1 MVKIGSIIN
10 GRERLDEGRET
21 LDVLNPYNQ
30 EKIAGVKLATKSD
43 LNEAIENSYE
53 KFHHDMKAMPAH
65 ERADILRKTADLL
78 IERSEEFAEV
88 ISKEAGKPIKYSR
101 GEVERAMQVLRFAS
115 EGAKHIT
122 GEVIPMDAAIG
133 GQHRMGFVK
142 REPLGVVGA
151 ITPFNFPLNLSLHK
165 LAPAIAAGNTV
176 VFKPAEKTPVSAYM
190 LVKLFEEAGLP
201 AGFINLVIGSGEEV
215 GAPLVEHD
223 KVHKISFTGS
233 LPVGKNIM
241 ENAGFKKV
249 TLELGSNSPNIVFND
264 ADLEQA
270 TTELVKG
277 AFAFS
282 GQVCISAQRIYVQND
297 VYDEFLSNYVQ
308 KTEVLQ
314 IGDPIKED
322 TDIGPMINEDEA
334 KRAKQWID
342 DAVQNGAEVKVG
354 GERESTIL
362 MPTIMTN
369 VKKNMKIIA
378 EEVFAPI
385 VSVIPFHTEEEAV
398 QRSNDSIYGLQAGV
412 FTKDINRAM
421 RVADRLEMGGVWINE
436 ISTYRQDNHPYGGVK
451 QSGVGR
457 EGVKYA
463 IEDMTEMK
471 FIGMKIDQG

>member
-1 MVKIGSIIN
+1 MKIGSIIN

-308 KTEVLQ
+308 KQ
-314 IGDPIKED
+314 
-322 TDIGPMINEDEA
+322 
-334 KRAKQWID
+334 
-342 DAVQNGAEVKVG
+342 
-354 GERESTIL
+354 
-362 MPTIMTN
+362 
-369 VKKNMKIIA
+369 
-378 EEVFAPI
+378 
-385 VSVIPFHTEEEAV
+385 
-398 QRSNDSIYGLQAGV
+398 
-412 FTKDINRAM
+412 
-421 RVADRLEMGGVWINE
+421 
-436 ISTYRQDNHPYGGVK
+436 
-451 QSGVGR
+451 
-457 EGVKYA
+457 KYF
-463 IEDMTEMK
+463 K
-471 FIGMKIDQG
+471 